1 MLTRAGSS
9 GNTVKLVAMQ
19 TVYKEALMYTVD
31 YGYFNYPMQTK
42 RFATYEAA
50 KKFFYFIRKDNRVKR
65 VELTCP

>member
-1 MLTRAGSS
+1 MILPTIAHPAQ
-9 GNTVKLVAMQ
+9 KLIGRCK
-19 TVYKEALMYTVD
+19 KEALMYTVD